1 MTEPADAQ
9 DTSRR
14 GPRFVARRVAQ
25 ALYYGLVVF
34 VAAAAVWQITGQV
47 FFPTAPVEPPPFADG
62 DGGLRAF
69 YASIEGAKATSR
81 AVPAD
86 GDDDPEAALR
96 RYRAALEPLWRH
108 RPAVAEMCRGTS
120 HEGLLDA
127 IEQLR
132 YSEEH
137 SVRHQAH
144 ELTALRRRVSQLVAE
159 QLPSSGHPSAAESD
173 RPPTD

>member
-1 MTEPADAQ
+1 MTEPADAK
-9 DTSRR
+9 DTAAR
-14 GPRFVARRVAQ
+14 GPRFAARRVAQ
-25 ALYYGLVVF
+25 GLYYGFVVF

-47 FFPTAPVEPPPFADG
+47 FFPPLPAEPAPFADCR
-62 DGGLRAF
+62 GGLKAF
-69 YASIEGAKATSR
+69 YDSIEGAKAASR
-81 AVPAD
+81 AVPLT
-86 GDDDPEAALR
+86 GDTDPERALR
-96 RYRAALEPLWRH
+96 RYRATLEPLWRH
-108 RPAVAEMCRGTS
+108 RATVATMCQGTR

-159 QLPSSGHPSAAESD
+159 QLPSPENPSSDESD
-173 RPPTD
+173 KPPTD